1 VPAGVRI
8 LITGSDSA
16 LVSWLEPL
24 HHNGQLLKYTVYWRE
39 VDNNRSKT
47 SITIP
52 KSLRAFGSSTSS
64 ALSVGL
70 AGSVSSSP
78 GLGSS
83 GPTGN
88 AHSGSALLTSGLS
101 TSPALGQPTS
111 GKYFY
116 IVKNGGRRRYRKL
129 PEPQPQ
135 YKLSALRSN
144 VEYQLWLSASTRRG
158 EGSSTAMQYFRPRQ
172 PSPPQILEFSQSIA
186 LKPTDLDGQLPLLLT
201 CNAFSTQPVN
211 RKWTRYVLAC
221 LQRLNK

>member
-1 VPAGVRI
+1 M
-8 LITGSDSA
+8 ITGSDSA

-24 HHNGQLLKYTVYWRE
+24 QHNGQLLKYTVYWRE

-52 KSLRAFGSSTSS
+52 KSLRAFGSSGS
-64 ALSVGL
+64 GL
-70 AGSVSSSP
+70 AMTGSVSSP
-78 GLGSS
+78 AGFGSS
-83 GPTGN
+83 VGASTGS
-88 AHSGSALLTSGLS
+88 AHSSSSMLTSGMS
-101 TSPALGQPTS
+101 GNAAIASASS

-129 PEPQPQ
+129 PEFQPQ

-158 EGSSTAMQYFRPRQ
+158 EGPATAMQYFRPRQ
-172 PSPPQILEFSQSIA
+172 PAPPQILEFSQSVA

-201 CNAFSTQPVN
+201 CTAFSTQPVN
-211 RKWTRYVLAC
+211 RKWTRY
-221 LQRLNK
+221 K